1 MATIK
6 AFVRTTRTCEVKI
19 RFRLSDGRDKQ
30 FFYTSHIMVLPSLW
44 DNKKECTRKRVV
56 GYDGD
61 RKRVDTAVAKLKTD
75 LLRVYERR
83 FADIYSSDSFQVV
96 ADEELYGIHNN
107 QNDFFTLYDK
117 FTNERDI
124 AETTRRRFRGYKKR
138 LLEYEAFRQA
148 KDSGYKLSI
157 NMTADDIDGFLRF
170 YNKEKKSIGS
180 LRIAYVTLH
189 SFLNHLYKVGLIKSV
204 PEQKSFHL
212 QPKYGTPYYLT
223 LDERNAIADLDLSR
237 RPRLIRYRDM
247 FIFQCLVGCR
257 VSDLHRIQPNNI
269 SDGFLSYIPQKTA
282 SKTQRVVRVPLTAR
296 AIEIVNRYTKGK
308 NQRTLFPSFV
318 VARYNIV
325 IKVILSLAGIN
336 RMVTIYDT
344 TKQIEKQVP
353 INVIASSHMA
363 RRTFIGNLYKKVRDP
378 NIIGSMSGH
387 TEGST
392 AFARY
397 RTIDDEI
404 KLDVISAI
412 E

>member
-1 MATIK
+1 
-6 AFVRTTRTCEVKI
+6 
-19 RFRLSDGRDKQ
+19 
-30 FFYTSHIMVLPSLW
+30 
-44 DNKKECTRKRVV
+44 
-56 GYDGD
+56 
-61 RKRVDTAVAKLKTD
+61 
-75 LLRVYERR
+75 
-83 FADIYSSDSFQVV
+83 
-96 ADEELYGIHNN
+96 
-107 QNDFFTLYDK
+107 
-117 FTNERDI
+117 
-124 AETTRRRFRGYKKR
+124 
-138 LLEYEAFRQA
+138 
-148 KDSGYKLSI
+148 
-157 NMTADDIDGFLRF
+157 
-170 YNKEKKSIGS
+170 
-180 LRIAYVTLH
+180 
-189 SFLNHLYKVGLIKSV
+189 
-204 PEQKSFHL
+204 
-212 QPKYGTPYYLT
+212 
-223 LDERNAIADLDLSR
+223 
-237 RPRLIRYRDM
+237 M